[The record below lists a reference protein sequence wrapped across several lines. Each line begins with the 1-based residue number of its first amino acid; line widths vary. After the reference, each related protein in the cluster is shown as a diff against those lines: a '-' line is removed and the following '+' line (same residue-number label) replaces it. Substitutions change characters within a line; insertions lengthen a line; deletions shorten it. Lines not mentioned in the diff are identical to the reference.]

1 MTLSPN
7 NPDSFPVRLAG
18 RQSTLGMG
26 LVGSLLC
33 WLALPP
39 VGWSLLAW
47 IAPVPWLLL
56 VHHKTLPGRLPYWML
71 WLAGIVYWLLV
82 VHWIRLPHPLNY
94 LAWLSLAS
102 YLGVYLPLFVVLSRT
117 GLHQLGIPLVIV
129 APIVWMGLDFLRGNL
144 FTGFLMGSLAH
155 TQYRQPSTIQIADLA
170 GEYGVTFL
178 IVFVAACVVEIISK
192 SPASATRFMLHRK
205 MRYTIL
211 ALALLAATLAY
222 DHLKQIDFTLQAK
235 SPATSQRVAL
245 IQGNTL
251 ADWKSDPA
259 KQQSIMDEYWKLSLD
274 AVETSRRRDGRQV
287 DLVVWPETAFR
298 QTLWTAEEGYQ
309 PPSELVH
316 ESHFTAAQEILAELT
331 KQLGCAVLAGI
342 DRVEAIPGDTDEL
355 AYRAFN
361 SSVLVD
367 KSGKMLATYDKM
379 HLVPFG
385 EFIPFADWFPAL
397 YDLTPLSGGAE
408 PGKSPTAMTV
418 GEVVY
423 SPNICYESAVPHLIG
438 QQLQQLSEVGKERPD
453 VLINLTNDAWFWGSS
468 ELDMHLACSV
478 FRAVE
483 MRTPVLIAANGGL
496 SAHID
501 AWGRI
506 VAVSERQKLEFLL
519 IDLDIRQ
526 HDVFSLRYPSF
537 YASHGDWFAAI
548 CMVCCLVLAV
558 VAVWSWFMR
567 RDSNPC
573 GVAHCG

>member
-1 MTLSPN
+1 
-7 NPDSFPVRLAG
+7 
-18 RQSTLGMG
+18 
-26 LVGSLLC
+26 
-33 WLALPP
+33 
-39 VGWSLLAW
+39 
-47 IAPVPWLLL
+47 
-56 VHHKTLPGRLPYWML
+56 ML
-71 WLAGIVYWLLV
+71 WLAGIVYWLLA

-129 APIVWMGLDFLRGNL
+129 APIVWTGLDFLRGNL

-155 TQYRQPSTIQIADLA
+155 TQYLHPRTIQIADLA

-178 IVFVAACVVEIISK
+178 IVLVAACVVEIISK
-192 SPASATRFMLHRK
+192 SPASANRFMLPRK
-205 MRYTIL
+205 MLYAML
-211 ALALLAATLAY
+211 ALAMLTAALAY
-222 DHLKQIDFTLQAK
+222 GHRKQIDLALQAK

-274 AVETSRRRDGRQV
+274 AVATSRRRDGREV

-298 QTLWTAEEGYQ
+298 QTLWTAVEGYQ

-316 ESHFTAAQEILAELT
+316 ESHFTAAQDILAELT
-331 KQLGCAVLAGI
+331 KQLGCAVLTGI
-342 DRVEAIPGDTDEL
+342 DRVEVIPGDIDEL

-367 KSGKMLATYDKM
+367 QSGKILATYDKM

-397 YDLTPLSGGAE
+397 YSLTPLSGGAE

-438 QQLQQLSEVGKERPD
+438 QQFEQLSDAGKERPD

-501 AWGRI
+501 ALGRI
-506 VAVSERQKLEFLL
+506 DAVSERQKPEFLL
-519 IDLDIRQ
+519 VDLDIRQ
-526 HDVFSLRYPSF
+526 HDVLPLRSPSF
-537 YASHGDWFAAI
+537 YASHGDWSAALS
-548 CMVCCLVLAV
+548 MVCCLVLAV
-558 VAVWSWFMR
+558 VAVWSWIMR
-567 RDSNPC
+567 RDSNPR
-573 GVAHCG
+573 GAAHRG